1 MLISSPNF
9 SNGGMI
15 PRKFT
20 QQGEDISPA
29 IEITDLPEGAK
40 SIVLV
45 CMDPDA
51 PDPQAPKRTELGPGG
66 QQVDAQRQ
74 TQSPRAHGPEND
86 VGEKRC
92 HDAKLAKFGTTP
104 KPFAGKRAFRA
115 GRYAE
120 TAKISINTYPRA
132 TKNGYLWSSVPFYLY
147 FCGAAA
153 ERARKQ
159 GHTNSKIT

>member
-29 IEITDLPEGAK
+29 IEIKDLPEGAK

-51 PDPQAPKRTELGPGG
+51 PDPQAPKRTFIHWIVYNLPA
-66 QQVDAQRQ
+66 V
-74 TQSPRAHGPEND
+74 PLYLPEGADPKMLYPNCFQGLND
-86 VGEKRC
+86 RGKVGYI
-92 HDAKLAKFGTTP
+92 GP
-104 KPFAGKRAFRA
+104 KPPIGIHRYYFKAFAADCWLKFEKTPSLKEIYYSLDGRVVAMA
-115 GRYAE
+115 EYMGRY
-120 TAKISINTYPRA
+120 K
-132 TKNGYLWSSVPFYLY
+132 LL
-147 FCGAAA
+147 
-153 ERARKQ
+153 
-159 GHTNSKIT
+159 